1 MNELKNILE
10 QNLNDN
16 FISAVLSNPRDEKL
30 SAKVKVRPVLMKD
43 TRVFQM
49 ETFRGNQAFHENLSA
64 DEACEKMLEAMENMK
79 QMQLVTADAEFSVL
93 ISKKG
98 KVTIKKKQKKAK
110 MRPLD
115 LNHNRKKQYILQE
128 GVPVPFLQDLGVMT
142 EEGKIVHARFD
153 KFRQINRFLEFI
165 EDILPQLDSG
175 RELTI
180 LDFGCGSGRDSKY
193 FLEKGYRVDAVDG
206 SEEICKITREYVKI
220 EVKKMLFSELSFVNK
235 YEGIWACSSILHLS
249 KDELQDVLY
258 KMMRALKKEGYIY
271 TSFKYGEYEGYRE
284 ERYYTD
290 FTENSF
296 AAFIKDFSEIKIVEY
311 WISKDVRPGRSEE
324 KWLNLILQK
333 SDIV

>member
-1 MNELKNILE
+1 
-10 QNLNDN
+10 
-16 FISAVLSNPRDEKL
+16 
-30 SAKVKVRPVLMKD
+30 
-43 TRVFQM
+43 
-49 ETFRGNQAFHENLSA
+49 
-64 DEACEKMLEAMENMK
+64 
-79 QMQLVTADAEFSVL
+79 MQLNNTISYYNQNAESFSSTTKDVEFHQ
-93 ISKKG
+93 
-98 KVTIKKKQKKAK
+98 T
-110 MRPLD
+110 
-115 LNHNRKKQYILQE
+115 
-128 GVPVPFLQDLGVMT
+128 QD
-142 EEGKIVHARFD
+142 RF
-153 KFRQINRFLEFI
+153 INK
-165 EDILPQLDSG
+165 LPRGSF
-175 RELTI
+175 I

>member
-1 MNELKNILE
+1 MNKEDEIIKQDYNR
-10 QNLNDN
+10 
-16 FISAVLSNPRDEKL
+16 AVN
-30 SAKVKVRPVLMKD
+30 MWN
-43 TRVFQM
+43 
-49 ETFRGNQAFHENLSA
+49 ETYSHCKIVDL
-64 DEACEKMLEAMENMK
+64 
-79 QMQLVTADAEFSVL
+79 
-93 ISKKG
+93 KG
-98 KVTIKKKQKKAK
+98 KSLSVEPMFDIC
-110 MRPLD
+110 LD
-115 LNHNRKKQYILQE
+115 IFASKCKN
-128 GVPVPFLQDLGVMT
+128 
-142 EEGKIVHARFD
+142 
-153 KFRQINRFLEFI
+153 
-165 EDILPQLDSG
+165 
-175 RELTI
+175 I

-235 YEGIWACSSILHLS
+235 YEGIWACYSILHLS

>member
-1 MNELKNILE
+1 MNKEDEIIKQDYNR
-10 QNLNDN
+10 
-16 FISAVLSNPRDEKL
+16 AVN
-30 SAKVKVRPVLMKD
+30 MWN
-43 TRVFQM
+43 
-49 ETFRGNQAFHENLSA
+49 ETYSHCKIVDL
-64 DEACEKMLEAMENMK
+64 
-79 QMQLVTADAEFSVL
+79 
-93 ISKKG
+93 KG
-98 KVTIKKKQKKAK
+98 KSLSVEPMFDIC
-110 MRPLD
+110 LD
-115 LNHNRKKQYILQE
+115 IFASKCKN
-128 GVPVPFLQDLGVMT
+128 
-142 EEGKIVHARFD
+142 
-153 KFRQINRFLEFI
+153 
-165 EDILPQLDSG
+165 
-175 RELTI
+175 I

-296 AAFIKDFSEIKIVEY
+296 AAFIKDFSEIKIVEC

>member
-1 MNELKNILE
+1 M
-10 QNLNDN
+10 
-16 FISAVLSNPRDEKL
+16 
-30 SAKVKVRPVLMKD
+30 
-43 TRVFQM
+43 
-49 ETFRGNQAFHENLSA
+49 
-64 DEACEKMLEAMENMK
+64 
-79 QMQLVTADAEFSVL
+79 
-93 ISKKG
+93 
-98 KVTIKKKQKKAK
+98 
-110 MRPLD
+110 
-115 LNHNRKKQYILQE
+115 
-128 GVPVPFLQDLGVMT
+128 
-142 EEGKIVHARFD
+142 
-153 KFRQINRFLEFI
+153 
-165 EDILPQLDSG
+165 
-175 RELTI
+175 
-180 LDFGCGSGRDSKY
+180 DFGCGSGRDSKY

-271 TSFKYGEYEGYRE
+271 TSFKYGECEGYRE

-296 AAFIKDFSEIKIVEY
+296 VAFIKDFSEIKIVEY

>member
-1 MNELKNILE
+1 MTLE
-10 QNLNDN
+10 QTKKFTEQDENTLQYYNQN
-16 FISAVLSNPRDEKL
+16 ATKFIENTKSVEFHSVQDKFLSYL
-30 SAKVKVRPVLMKD
+30 SA
-43 TRVFQM
+43 
-49 ETFRGNQAFHENLSA
+49 GS
-64 DEACEKMLEAMENMK
+64 
-79 QMQLVTADAEFSVL
+79 
-93 ISKKG
+93 
-98 KVTIKKKQKKAK
+98 
-110 MRPLD
+110 
-115 LNHNRKKQYILQE
+115 Y
-128 GVPVPFLQDLGVMT
+128 
-142 EEGKIVHARFD
+142 
-153 KFRQINRFLEFI
+153 
-165 EDILPQLDSG
+165 
-175 RELTI
+175 I

-249 KDELQDVLY
+249 KDELQEVLY

-296 AAFIKDFSEIKIVEY
+296 AAFIKDFSEIKIVEC